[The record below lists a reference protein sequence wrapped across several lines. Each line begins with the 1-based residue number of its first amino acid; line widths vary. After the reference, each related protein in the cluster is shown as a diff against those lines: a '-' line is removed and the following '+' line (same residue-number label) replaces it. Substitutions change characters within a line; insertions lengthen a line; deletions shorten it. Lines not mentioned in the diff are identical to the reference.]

1 MSYDKKII
9 LNRIYNILYQ
19 HNLIDML
26 KEDFIKEIALDI
38 SDGIVFDISDEDLA
52 VEIDNYIKDYLDHN
66 HKMFEKKMA
75 DTSLEQKAE
84 TIMLY
89 NLYTEDIIKKVE
101 SLDISSKE
109 KDDLTALISSL
120 NNYCTYNSMF
130 IKTISSVMYD
140 KAGLTLA
147 NDIMNTAV
155 FNVNRDVT
163 GIIDDYEKA
172 KKEGKSFF
180 GVLIADNNEK
190 HKGTDNVIPF
200 RRKIN

>member
-1 MSYDKKII
+1 MSYDKTLIV
-9 LNRIYNILYQ
+9 NRIYNILCQ
-19 HNLIDML
+19 HEMFDML
-26 KEDFIKEIALDI
+26 REDFIKEIALDI
-38 SDGIVFDISDEDLA
+38 SDGVVWDISDKDLETE
-52 VEIDNYIKDYLDHN
+52 VNNYINDYLEHN
-66 HKMFEKKMA
+66 HKMFEKKMTE
-75 DTSLEQKAE
+75 TSSNQSAE

-89 NLYTEDIIKKVE
+89 NLYTEDIVKKIE
-101 SLDISSKE
+101 ALDISSKE
-109 KDDLTALISSL
+109 KEDLTALISSL

-155 FNVNRDVT
+155 FSINRDIN
-163 GIIDDYEKA
+163 GIIDDFEKA

-180 GVLIADNNEK
+180 GVLTVDNNQK